1 MTPIIALPPQIS
13 PKHGTAY
20 MNHEY
25 CCAILSA
32 GGLPIILPLTTDPD
46 TLRRYAEMCHGLLLT
61 GGHDIAPA
69 IYGEE
74 TRPDCGEVVPER
86 DEMEIKLLDMFMA
99 SDKPI
104 LGICR
109 GIQLINAHLG
119 GTLYQHI
126 PAQYETELVHNQPA
140 PFHIPSHS
148 VSLSEPLGSLLGC
161 TSLAVNS
168 LHHQA
173 VKPPAPGL
181 QVTALSPD
189 GLIEALCDP
198 KRKFFHA
205 VQWHPEK
212 MTDSASKAVFAA
224 FVAAC
229 RDPNLL

>member
-1 MTPIIALPPQIS
+1 MTPIIALPPQVS

-25 CCAILSA
+25 CSAILAA

-46 TLRRYAEMCHGLLLT
+46 TLAKYTNMCHGLFLT

-69 IYGEE
+69 IYGED

-86 DEMEIKLLDMFMA
+86 DEMEIKLLDMFMQA
-99 SDKPI
+99 DKPV
-104 LGICR
+104 LGVCR
-109 GIQLINAHLG
+109 GIQLINAQLG
-119 GTLYQHI
+119 GTLYQHL
-126 PAQYETELVHNQPA
+126 PAQYQNEINHIQPA
-140 PFHIPSHS
+140 PYDAPHHYVNLSA
-148 VSLSEPLGSLLGC
+148 SLADLLGC

-173 VKPPAPGL
+173 VKTPAPGL
-181 QVTALSPD
+181 EVTALSSD
-189 GLIEALCDP
+189 GLAEALCDP

-212 MTDSASKAVFAA
+212 MTDSASKALFAA
-224 FVAAC
+224 FVSVC
-229 RDPNLL
+229 RG